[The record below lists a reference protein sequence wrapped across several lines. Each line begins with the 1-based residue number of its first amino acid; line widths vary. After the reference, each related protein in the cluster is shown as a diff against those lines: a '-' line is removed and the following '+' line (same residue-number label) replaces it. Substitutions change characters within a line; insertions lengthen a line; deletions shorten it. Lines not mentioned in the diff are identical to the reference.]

1 MSDICY
7 SLEQILCPEQRGL
20 LSLVGAG
27 GKTSLLFHL
36 AHQLARSGKRV
47 LTTTTT
53 KIFVP
58 TPDQSQTLLIDADP
72 AAILLQASTRLQ
84 TTNHITAAAHC
95 IVNGKLHGFAPEA
108 IRAFRESG
116 LFDWILVEADG
127 AASRPLKAP
136 AGHEPVIP
144 PDTTL
149 LVAVAGLE
157 VIGQRLSEELVFRSA
172 LAAPLMG
179 LAVGEI
185 ITESALARLFAH
197 PSGCFKEAPPLA
209 RRFIFLNKADSP
221 ERCECGSRIAE
232 HLRQLESPPAEA
244 MIVGQALNGVKVH
257 AVHQLFNGVV
267 MSRVPRVTG
276 IVLAAGRG
284 RRMGQTKQLLPFQG
298 QTILECVVDNALA
311 SKLHRIIVVLGYQ
324 ADAVEPLMEG
334 RDVTVA
340 VNPSFENGQSSS
352 LKSGLQA
359 VTDEAD
365 AVLFLLGDQPLV
377 TTGTI
382 NHILSAYGTSP
393 ASPIVAPSF
402 EGKRGNPV
410 LFSRETFYRIE
421 SLSGDCGARPLFQE
435 YSERILQVPVE
446 DPCIHFDLDTEEDY
460 RQLLQWERRQ
470 TEDCN

>member
-1 MSDICY
+1 MSDNCY
-7 SLEQILCPEQRGL
+7 SLEQVLCPEQRGV

-36 AHQLARSGKRV
+36 AHALARTGKRV

-53 KIFVP
+53 KIFAP
-58 TPDQSQTLLIDADP
+58 TPEQSQTILIDDDP
-72 AAILLQASTRLQ
+72 EAILLRASTRLQ

-95 IVNGKLHGFAPEA
+95 IENGKLHGFAPEA

-127 AASRPLKAP
+127 AARRPLKAP
-136 AGHEPVIP
+136 AGHEPVVP
-144 PDTTL
+144 PDTTV

-157 VIGQRLSEELVFRSA
+157 VIGQPLSEESVFRSA

-221 ERCECGSRIAE
+221 ERCECAARVAE
-232 HLRQLESPPAEA
+232 HLRTLEHPTAEA
-244 MIVGQALNGVKVH
+244 LIVGQALNEVKVH
-257 AVHQLFNGVV
+257 AVHQLFDGVV
-267 MSRVPRVTG
+267 LSRVPHVTG
-276 IVLAAGRG
+276 IVLAAGKG
-284 RRMGQTKQLLPFQG
+284 SRMGRTKQLLPFRE
-298 QTILECVVDNALA
+298 QTILECVVDSALA
-311 SKLHRIIVVLGYQ
+311 SKLQRVIVVLGYQ
-324 ADAVEPLMEG
+324 ADALEPLMKG
-334 RDVTVA
+334 RDVTVV

-352 LKSGLQA
+352 LKAGLQE

-365 AVLFLLGDQPLV
+365 AVLFMLGDQPLV

-393 ASPIVAPSF
+393 ATPIVAPAF

-410 LFSRETFYRIE
+410 LFSRETFSRIE
-421 SLSGDCGARPLFQE
+421 SLDGEYGARPLFQE
-435 YSERILQVPVE
+435 YSGRILHVQVD
-446 DPCIHFDLDTEEDY
+446 DPGIHFDIDTEENY
-460 RQLLQWERRQ
+460 QRLLRLECR
-470 TEDCN
+470 